1 MIINRVIFITLALFS
16 FSCESDNKT
25 RTYRLPK
32 SKMQV
37 QTESSSSQSRGIK
50 WRKPT
55 SWIPSSGSSMRLASF
70 DVPYKG
76 GVGDFSLIQLAGDG
90 GGIVPNINRWRGQLG
105 LEPQLKHEIES
116 SMVDKEGLLGMYK
129 IINIMNDQD
138 SSAFLAAIIPL
149 EKHTLFA
156 KLSINISAIA
166 DVESDF
172 IEFCSSIYITQ

>member
-1 MIINRVIFITLALFS
+1 MIINRVIFITLALFL
-16 FSCESDNKT
+16 FSCESSDKT

-32 SKMQV
+32 PKVQV
-37 QTESSSSQSRGIK
+37 QAESHSIQSRGFK
-50 WRKPT
+50 WRKPK

-70 DVPYKG
+70 DVPCNG
-76 GVGDFSLIQLAGDG
+76 GVGDFSLIQLTGDG
-90 GGIVPNINRWRGQLG
+90 GGIVPNINRWRVQLG
-105 LEPQLKHEIES
+105 LEPQLQQEIEN

-138 SSAFLAAIIPL
+138 NSAFLAAIIPL

-156 KLSINISAIA
+156 KLSINISGIA

-172 IEFCSSIYITQ
+172 IEFCSSINIVQ

>member
-1 MIINRVIFITLALFS
+1 MIINRVISITLVLFL
-16 FSCESDNKT
+16 FSCESSDKT

-90 GGIVPNINRWRGQLG
+90 GGIIRISMKTDKYDNIQR
-105 LEPQLKHEIES
+105 
-116 SMVDKEGLLGMYK
+116 
-129 IINIMNDQD
+129 
-138 SSAFLAAIIPL
+138 
-149 EKHTLFA
+149 
-156 KLSINISAIA
+156 
-166 DVESDF
+166 
-172 IEFCSSIYITQ
+172 